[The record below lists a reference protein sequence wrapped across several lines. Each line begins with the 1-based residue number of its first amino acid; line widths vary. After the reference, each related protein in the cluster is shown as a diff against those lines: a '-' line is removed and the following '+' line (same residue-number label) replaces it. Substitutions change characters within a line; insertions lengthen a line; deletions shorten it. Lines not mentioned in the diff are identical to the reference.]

1 MPNNRRYKRDRAGK
15 ASDGEGEFY
24 EEEAFEEEYPEGR
37 SRDEDTAL
45 AAKNSVQFA
54 SIEDTGSITTKNGDV
69 SIHTIIIAG
78 QVEGHQMLSPQAKST
93 KYEHILPQLVG
104 IEDREDVDGLLL
116 LLNTVGGDVE
126 AGLAIAETV
135 AGMSKPSV
143 SLVLGGGHSI
153 GVPLAVCADKSFI
166 VPTATMTLHP
176 VRMNGLVIGVPQSFA
191 YFSKMQDR
199 ILNFIVAHSGAKK
212 EKLLELMMETDEIAT
227 DVGSVI
233 DGEMAVRIGLIDS
246 VGGLSDAMNC
256 LKSLVKE
263 RNPERFSD
271 KATKTRESAKKCE
284 KKTKRY

>member
-1 MPNNRRYKRDRAGK
+1 MNNEKSKGVVDKLSYDAEQSEENY
-15 ASDGEGEFY
+15 SD
-24 EEEAFEEEYPEGR
+24 EEKE
-37 SRDEDTAL
+37 L
-45 AAKNSVQFA
+45 AEKNSVQF
-54 SIEDTGSITTKNGDV
+54 SNIEDSGSITTKNGGI

-78 QVEGHQMLSPQAKST
+78 QIEGHSALSPQVKTT

-104 IEDREDVDGLLL
+104 IEDRDDIDGLLL

-166 VPTATMTLHP
+166 VPSATMTLHP

-191 YFSKMQDR
+191 YFSKMQER
-199 ILNFIVAHSGAKK
+199 ILNFIVFHSKAKK
-212 EKLLELMMETDEIAT
+212 EELLDLMMKTDEIAT

-233 DGEMAVRIGLIDS
+233 DGESAVKIGLIDE
-246 VGGLSDAMNC
+246 VGGLANAMEA
-256 LKSLVKE
+256 LKLLVL
-263 RNPERFSD
+263 
-271 KATKTRESAKKCE
+271 KKGAQKNSVDNIE
-284 KKTKRY
+284 KSVGRKNVKNKKVTGKMK

>member
-1 MPNNRRYKRDRAGK
+1 MPDNRRYKRDRVRT
-15 ASDGEGEFY
+15 ASDSEGGFF
-24 EEEAFEEEYPEGR
+24 EEEAFEEDSPEGR

-54 SIEDTGSITTKNGDV
+54 SIEDTGSITTKNGDI
-69 SIHTIIIAG
+69 SIHTVIIAG
-78 QVEGHQMLSPQAKST
+78 QVEGHQMLSPQSKST

-191 YFSKMQDR
+191 YFAKMQDR
-199 ILNFIVAHSGAKK
+199 ILNFIVSHSDAEK

-227 DVGSVI
+227 DVGSII
-233 DGEMAVRIGLIDS
+233 DGEMAVDIGLIDS

-263 RNPERFSD
+263 RNPERFSG
-271 KATKTRESAKKCE
+271 KATKVRENAKKCE
-284 KKTKRY
+284 KRMKRC

>member
-1 MPNNRRYKRDRAGK
+1 MNNEKSKGVVDKLSYDAEQSEENY
-15 ASDGEGEFY
+15 SD
-24 EEEAFEEEYPEGR
+24 EEKE
-37 SRDEDTAL
+37 L
-45 AAKNSVQFA
+45 AEKNSVQF
-54 SIEDTGSITTKNGDV
+54 SNIEDSGSITTKNGGI

-78 QVEGHQMLSPQAKST
+78 QIEGHSALSPQVKTT

-104 IEDREDVDGLLL
+104 LEDRDDIDGLLL

-166 VPTATMTLHP
+166 VPSATMTLHP

-191 YFSKMQDR
+191 YFSKMQKR
-199 ILNFIVAHSGAKK
+199 ILNFIVFHSKAKK
-212 EKLLELMMETDEIAT
+212 EELLDLMMKTDEIAT

-233 DGEMAVRIGLIDS
+233 DGESAVKIGLIDE
-246 VGGLSDAMNC
+246 VGGLANAMEA
-256 LKSLVKE
+256 LKLLVL
-263 RNPERFSD
+263 
-271 KATKTRESAKKCE
+271 KKGAQKNSVDNIE
-284 KKTKRY
+284 KSVGRKNVKNKKVTGKMK

>member
-1 MPNNRRYKRDRAGK
+1 MPNNRQNRREAVTPEKLPKLCGD
-15 ASDGEGEFY
+15 
-24 EEEAFEEEYPEGR
+24 EAFDDDGTSGR
-37 SRDEDTAL
+37 GRDEDTAL
-45 AAKNSVQFA
+45 ASKNALQFA

-78 QVEGHQMLSPQAKST
+78 QVEGHQMLSPQSKST

-191 YFSKMQDR
+191 YFAKMQDR
-199 ILNFIVAHSGAKK
+199 ILNFIVSHSGANKK
-212 EKLLELMMETDEIAT
+212 QLLELMMETDEIAT

-256 LKSLVKE
+256 LKSLVRQ
-263 RNPERFSD
+263 RNPERFSV
-271 KATKTRESAKKCE
+271 KATKERESAKKCE
-284 KKTKRY
+284 KKAKRY

>member
-1 MPNNRRYKRDRAGK
+1 MPNNRQNRREAATPEKLPKLCGD
-15 ASDGEGEFY
+15 
-24 EEEAFEEEYPEGR
+24 EAFDDDGTSGR
-37 SRDEDTAL
+37 GRDEDTELASKNAL
-45 AAKNSVQFA
+45 QFA

-78 QVEGHQMLSPQAKST
+78 QVEGHQMLSPQSKST

-191 YFSKMQDR
+191 YFAKMQDR
-199 ILNFIVAHSGAKK
+199 ILNFIVSHSGANKK
-212 EKLLELMMETDEIAT
+212 QLLELMMETDEIAT

-256 LKSLVKE
+256 LKSLVRQ
-263 RNPERFSD
+263 RNPERFSV
-271 KATKTRESAKKCE
+271 KATKERESAKKCE
-284 KKTKRY
+284 KKAKRY

>member
-1 MPNNRRYKRDRAGK
+1 MNNKKYYKEESKDESELDACDEEQSDSKNNDEEK
-15 ASDGEGEFY
+15 AIAD
-24 EEEAFEEEYPEGR
+24 
-37 SRDEDTAL
+37 
-45 AAKNSVQFA
+45 KNSAQF
-54 SIEDTGSITTKNGDV
+54 SNIEDTGSITTKNGDI

-78 QVEGHQMLSPQAKST
+78 QVEGHQTLSPQSKTT

-104 IEDREDVDGLLL
+104 IEDRSDIDGLLL

-166 VPTATMTLHP
+166 VPSATMTLHP
-176 VRMNGLVIGVPQSFA
+176 VRMNGLVIGVPQSFT
-191 YFSKMQDR
+191 YFAKMQDR
-199 ILNFIVAHSGAKK
+199 ILNFIVSHSGAEK

-233 DGEMAVRIGLIDS
+233 DGEKAVEIGLIDS
-246 VGGLSDAMNC
+246 VGGLADAMDC
-256 LKSLVKE
+256 LKTLVKE
-263 RNPERFSD
+263 KKKSRKRKS
-271 KATKTRESAKKCE
+271 KTNEQNVKSNKNS
-284 KKTKRY
+284 

>member
-1 MPNNRRYKRDRAGK
+1 
-15 ASDGEGEFY
+15 
-24 EEEAFEEEYPEGR
+24 
-37 SRDEDTAL
+37 
-45 AAKNSVQFA
+45 
-54 SIEDTGSITTKNGDV
+54 
-69 SIHTIIIAG
+69 
-78 QVEGHQMLSPQAKST
+78 MLSPQSKST

-191 YFSKMQDR
+191 YFAKMQDR
-199 ILNFIVAHSGAKK
+199 ILNFIVSHSDAEK

-227 DVGSVI
+227 DVGSII
-233 DGEMAVRIGLIDS
+233 DGEMAVDIGLIDS

-263 RNPERFSD
+263 RNPERFSG
-271 KATKTRESAKKCE
+271 KATKVRENAKKCE
-284 KKTKRY
+284 KRMKRC

>member
-1 MPNNRRYKRDRAGK
+1 MNNEKSKGVVDKLSYDAEQSEENY
-15 ASDGEGEFY
+15 SD
-24 EEEAFEEEYPEGR
+24 EEKE
-37 SRDEDTAL
+37 L
-45 AAKNSVQFA
+45 AEKNSVQF
-54 SIEDTGSITTKNGDV
+54 SNIEDSGSITTKNGGI

-78 QVEGHQMLSPQAKST
+78 QIEGHSALSPQVKTT

-104 IEDREDVDGLLL
+104 IEDRDDIDGLLL

-166 VPTATMTLHP
+166 VPSATMTLHP

-191 YFSKMQDR
+191 YFSKMQKR
-199 ILNFIVAHSGAKK
+199 ILNFIVFHSKAKK
-212 EKLLELMMETDEIAT
+212 EELLDLMMKTDEIAT

-233 DGEMAVRIGLIDS
+233 DGESAVKIGLIDE
-246 VGGLSDAMNC
+246 VGGLANAMEA
-256 LKSLVKE
+256 LKLLVL
-263 RNPERFSD
+263 
-271 KATKTRESAKKCE
+271 KKGAQKNSVDNIE
-284 KKTKRY
+284 KSVGRKNVKNKKVTGKMK

>member
-1 MPNNRRYKRDRAGK
+1 MNNEKSKGVVNKLNYD
-15 ASDGEGEFY
+15 S
-24 EEEAFEEEYPEGR
+24 EESEEKYL
-37 SRDEDTAL
+37 DEEKEIAE
-45 AAKNSVQFA
+45 KNSVQF
-54 SIEDTGSITTKNGDV
+54 SNIEDSGSITTKNGGI

-78 QVEGHQMLSPQAKST
+78 QVEGHSALSPQVKTT

-104 IEDREDVDGLLL
+104 IEDRDDIDGLLL

-166 VPTATMTLHP
+166 VPSATMTLHP

-191 YFSKMQDR
+191 YFSKMQER
-199 ILNFIVAHSGAKK
+199 ILNFIVLHSKAKK
-212 EKLLELMMETDEIAT
+212 EELLDLMMKTDEIAT

-233 DGEMAVRIGLIDS
+233 DGESAVKIGLIDE
-246 VGGLSDAMNC
+246 VGGLANAMEA
-256 LKSLVKE
+256 LRSLVLK
-263 RNPERFSD
+263 NGAS
-271 KATKTRESAKKCE
+271 KKSVDNIE
-284 KKTKRY
+284 KYVDRKNVKNKKVIGKTK